1 VVKFWLAISAEEQL
15 RRFKER
21 ENTAFKQHKITDE
34 DWRNRAKWDQY
45 RQAVAD
51 MVDRTSTSYAP
62 WTLIEA
68 EDKRY
73 GRLKVLETIC
83 TRIEAALAK

>member
-1 VVKFWLAISAEEQL
+1 
-15 RRFKER
+15 
-21 ENTAFKQHKITDE
+21 
-34 DWRNRAKWDQY
+34 
-45 RQAVAD
+45 